1 MQSFDKDN
9 NKSSSGVQVFKRT
22 RTKLPPIRKSLAILL
37 VSLQGKYSTGT
48 VLLVFELKT
57 YVLYSENLKLLI
69 LCGIII
75 RAGTN
80 VVIELKNDAEVT
92 GILEDTDPEMNVTMS
107 NATQVLSDG
116 SSVTQESITVKGHSI
131 RYVHIPPNIRMRSHL
146 SDYIRK
152 IDRIRSSNQP
162 RSIKDKPKPVLPDAS
177 DRQDII
183 LSKDT

>member
-37 VSLQGKYSTGT
+37 VSLQGKYSTGI

-57 YVLYSENLKLLI
+57 YVLYSKNLKLLI
-69 LCGIII
+69 LCGII